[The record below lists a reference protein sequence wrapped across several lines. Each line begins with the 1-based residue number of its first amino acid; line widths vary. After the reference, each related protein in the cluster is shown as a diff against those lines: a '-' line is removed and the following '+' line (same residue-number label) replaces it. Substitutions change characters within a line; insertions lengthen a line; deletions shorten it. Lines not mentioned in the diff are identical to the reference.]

1 MQSENHNFNGGGLL
15 WISLVWTVAPLIAC
29 LCSYIFF
36 KLLRAFL
43 LRSEDAEKRIRIFLP
58 IDYGI
63 STGLLC
69 LFVIFQVCFFFFL
82 KKYKFNIMDNK
93 KLKVSNSLPSSRQSI
108 MLKRTFPP
116 RQERILSCLVVD

>member
-15 WISLVWTVAPLIAC
+15 WISLEWTVAPLIAC

-43 LRSEDAEKRIRIFLP
+43 LRSEDAEKRILIFLP

-69 LFVIFQVCFFFFL
+69 LFVIFQVCFFFL

-116 RQERILSCLVVD
+116 RQERILSCLVAD